1 MPQRRAQQMIGE
13 EHSSSLR
20 RTLRLVHWLHQPLPS
35 ELPPKARLLSEAA
48 AAGLPVP
55 RGLVHTMGWH
65 ETLAREVTTL
75 LDGGEV
81 IVRAALEGEDGP
93 QRAAAGLGLSIPGCG
108 SVQAVRDALA
118 RVDAARRDPWLVR
131 YRGAQTRAGDCVIV
145 QRQVVRDALVV
156 AAVLPDGID
165 YIEVHGENPEALS
178 QGDSPI
184 ASGLL
189 SRWEDPRAAAAAEL
203 LTQLRAAL
211 PMPEHGFDAELILDP
226 HGMAHLVQV
235 RPLTRDLTAD
245 GRAFVDAVRSAG
257 QASRLGGVQVLDA
270 EHNPAPL
277 SPAHASL
284 IAWLAEQRPASGGLS
299 TLAGWLYVRT
309 RVRDLSGNAQTPH
322 LTAADALVRLRD
334 HELPAARARLA
345 TIQSACAD
353 PQRLLRTLDESL
365 AAFLAMI
372 DVYLGVL
379 LPVRAAAGQV
389 FAATPEAPLSL
400 RGRAAHADILPTAW
414 DLAAPTLGE
423 LASFDPSPEPAELP
437 SDPTAAAVLLTEWD
451 DHLFALGLAPVRAV
465 YRACAQQLGIG
476 ELAFGLTLSE
486 LRHALQDSAFPA
498 AATGRAQLEQTQRWS
513 QLRPPAVL
521 DEGRP
526 LPLLPHRL
534 LHGVGVGSDFQG
546 PIAQRS
552 SLEALMRDPPSRDSI
567 VVLPALTAQ
576 AALALQTLRLRAV
589 CCEHGG
595 ALSHAALML
604 RELGLS
610 GLIGC
615 AGCTQVPDGTPAR
628 IDTASG
634 RLQIASS
641 AALGS

>member
-1 MPQRRAQQMIGE
+1 
-13 EHSSSLR
+13 
-20 RTLRLVHWLHQPLPS
+20 VHWLHRPLPTD
-35 ELPPKARLLSEAA
+35 LPPKARLLSEAA
-48 AAGLPVP
+48 VAGLPVP
-55 RGLVHTMGWH
+55 TGLVHPMQWSEALGRDV
-65 ETLAREVTTL
+65 AAL
-75 LDGGEV
+75 LEGGEV

-108 SVQAVRDALA
+108 SLEAVRAALG

-131 YRGAQTRAGDCVIV
+131 YRGAETHPLDRVIL

-165 YIEVHGENPEALS
+165 YVEVHGERAEALA
-178 QGDSPI
+178 QGDTPL

-189 SRWEDPRAAAAAEL
+189 SRWEDPRAAAVAEL
-203 LTQLRAAL
+203 LGALRAAL
-211 PMPEHGFDAELILDP
+211 PMPEHGFDAEVIVDP
-226 HGMAHLVQV
+226 KGAAHLVQV
-235 RPLTRDLTAD
+235 RPLTQDLVAD
-245 GRAFVDAVRSAG
+245 GRAFVQAVHSAG
-257 QASRLGGVQVLDA
+257 QGSRLRGVQVLDA

-284 IAWLAEQRPASGGLS
+284 IAWLAEQRPASGGLT
-299 TLAGWLYVRT
+299 TLVGWLYART
-309 RVRDLSGNAQTPH
+309 RVRELSGTNKGPALTP
-322 LTAADALVRLRD
+322 TEALERLRD
-334 HELPAARARLA
+334 DELPAARARLT
-345 TIQSACAD
+345 TIERACTDA
-353 PQRLLRTLDESL
+353 QRLAQTLDEAL
-365 AAFLAMI
+365 AVFLSMI

-379 LPVRAAAGQV
+379 LPVRAAAGRV
-389 FAATPEAPLSL
+389 FAATPDAPLSL
-400 RGRAAHADILPTAW
+400 RGRAAHADVLPTAW

-423 LASFDPSPEPAELP
+423 LASFEGAEEPSALP
-437 SDPTAAAVLLTEWD
+437 SDAVAAAVLLTEWD

-465 YRACAQQLGIG
+465 YRACGRHLGLG
-476 ELAFGLTLSE
+476 DVAFGLTLAE
-486 LRHALQDSAFPA
+486 LRCALRDSAFPA
-498 AATGRAQLEQTQRWS
+498 EATGREHLAQTQRWAA
-513 QLRPPAVL
+513 LRPPAVL

-534 LHGVGVGSDFQG
+534 LHGVGVGADFEG
-546 PIAQRS
+546 PIAQRTG
-552 SLEALMRDPPSRDSI
+552 LEALLRDPPSPDSI

-576 AALALQTLRLRAV
+576 AALALETLQLRAV

-615 AGCTQVPDGTPAR
+615 AGCTQLPGGTLAR

-641 AALGS
+641 ATLGS